1 MDYSHK
7 EKGAAE
13 EREDRLGPAGSPCTL
28 RGFSGDRKMLLSGPG
43 VLNMGSPASFSG
55 TARPQE
61 KGHSRP
67 RHSGTGQTSVQCRH
81 REGLL
86 EKAATSDNVQV
97 LSGKTLSP
105 PGPSPHRPSAVHSPQ
120 SPLVNLTGATSSCFH
135 YISS

>member
-28 RGFSGDRKMLLSGPG
+28 RGFSEDRKMLLSGPG

-55 TARPQE
+55 AARPQE

-67 RHSGTGQTSVQCRH
+67 CHSGTGQTGSS
-81 REGLL
+81 
-86 EKAATSDNVQV
+86 AAT
-97 LSGKTLSP
+97 GKGYSRRRLLQIMF
-105 PGPSPHRPSAVHSPQ
+105 R
-120 SPLVNLTGATSSCFH
+120 SSQGKH
-135 YISS
+135 